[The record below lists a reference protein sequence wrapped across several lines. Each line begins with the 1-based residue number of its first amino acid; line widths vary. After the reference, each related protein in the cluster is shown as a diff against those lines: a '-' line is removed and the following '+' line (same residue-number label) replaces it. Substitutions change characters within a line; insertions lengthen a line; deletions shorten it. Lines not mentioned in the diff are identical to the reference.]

1 MMRISYSV
9 VMFSVLFGLLF
20 SLSYKRNL
28 SESDDR
34 PKTCTAHIVSFYYNT
49 KLDLFLDFVGVRSKK
64 TGSIYLNGTY
74 IENKEIKG
82 YIKREIKYGWEEHMD
97 NFYFTGISINKTSE
111 KISLPDDIVNNFLS
125 DFYITPGNQ
134 VYYKIKNI
142 NNVGWIFY
150 VGKRPVFFCAL
161 N

>member
-1 MMRISYSV
+1 MIRISYSV
-9 VMFSVLFGLLF
+9 VFFSVLLGFLF
-20 SLSYKRNL
+20 SLSYKRTL
-28 SESDDR
+28 PESDDK
-34 PKTCTAHIVSFYYNT
+34 PKTCTAHIVSFYHNA
-49 KLDLFLDFVGVRSKK
+49 KLDVFLDFVGVRSKR

-74 IENKEIKG
+74 FENKEIKG
-82 YIKREIKYGWEEHMD
+82 YIKREIKYEWEEYID
-97 NFYFTGISINKTSE
+97 NFYFTGVSINKTSE
-111 KISLPDDIVNNFLS
+111 KMSLPDDIVNNFLS

-142 NNVGWIFY
+142 NNAGWMFY